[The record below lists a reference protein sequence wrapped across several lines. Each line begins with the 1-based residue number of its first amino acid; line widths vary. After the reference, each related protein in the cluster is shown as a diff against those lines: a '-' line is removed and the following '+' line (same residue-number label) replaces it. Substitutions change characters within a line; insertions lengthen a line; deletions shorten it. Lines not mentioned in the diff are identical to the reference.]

1 MHGSASR
8 TRLTPCYPPTSYG
21 PHAEPRSTPTP
32 GPAMP
37 PGISQARSLQPE
49 ARRSP
54 SPASSTA
61 RDRRPPR
68 EGVLRGKQN
77 PRGWRAADPRAVKGP
92 RLASAR
98 PPPDVTP
105 GGPTHTCRPRPWRW
119 PSGHRTGPHGAARRP
134 PGHGPPP
141 TASRVLCSAGRAAE
155 NAAKEIVGRRKRRF
169 LCLSKK
175 ISGAS
180 RSKPCC
186 ARADRAHVR
195 AAGGPAGRAAVELG
209 RRLGGRQAPHPTQRE
224 SRRGNKEGT
233 RRTSQFPRFEAL
245 ANEAFFPLT

>member
-1 MHGSASR
+1 MAVGGEVRRVHGSASR
-8 TRLTPCYPPTSYG
+8 TRLTPRYPPTSYG

-37 PGISQARSLQPE
+37 PGISQARSPQPE

-54 SPASSTA
+54 SPASSAA

-98 PPPDVTP
+98 PPPDITP
-105 GGPTHTCRPRPWRW
+105 GGPTHTCRPRPWRR

-155 NAAKEIVGRRKRRF
+155 NAAKEIVGGENGVS
-169 LCLSKK
+169 C
-175 ISGAS
+175 
-180 RSKPCC
+180 
-186 ARADRAHVR
+186 VY
-195 AAGGPAGRAAVELG
+195 
-209 RRLGGRQAPHPTQRE
+209 
-224 SRRGNKEGT
+224 
-233 RRTSQFPRFEAL
+233 
-245 ANEAFFPLT
+245 